1 MRKTMRVIQRSR
13 NYKCLGFISMDRTE
27 EVEPPMY
34 KDSFMEKVN
43 QMMRK
48 QRKATEIQLFRTM
61 ILVEIQG
68 GLAKEDSI

>member
-1 MRKTMRVIQRSR
+1 
-13 NYKCLGFISMDRTE
+13 MDRTE

-48 QRKATEIQLFRTM
+48 QRKATEI
-61 ILVEIQG
+61 
-68 GLAKEDSI
+68 